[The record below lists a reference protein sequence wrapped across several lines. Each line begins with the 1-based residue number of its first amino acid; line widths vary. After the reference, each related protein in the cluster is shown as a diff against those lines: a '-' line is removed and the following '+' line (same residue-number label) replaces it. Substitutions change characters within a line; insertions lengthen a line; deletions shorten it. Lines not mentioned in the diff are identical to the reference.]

1 MNPELL
7 EKLRAELRKETTAIP
22 KEPPTRTSELALQA
36 AVRSAFT
43 TADIIKAAAA
53 PENRVNEELASLL
66 ALCEPASHRNGPPT
80 WEMNDEARRECFEA
94 FFAQCDRDGTRFAA
108 ELKRRLPSTVSRDE
122 LLQRMIAACIRG
134 EAAPLPEQSSEE
146 LAAMHRIAGWLDKLL
161 PGLPSLEAIRTA
173 RKHSEL
179 IAPFR
184 VLAKTFRGRENEL
197 QKLREYVEWLPP
209 HSTTDV
215 VRRSLRSFV
224 GHFIDLETKPPLLL
238 HGIGGA
244 GKTTLVAQFILE
256 HLRATDQ
263 GQLPFIY
270 IDFDQPSVSLR
281 EPLTFLME
289 AARQLALQF
298 PESAGALNAFR
309 EHCQAEMA
317 YNADGL
323 LRGGSRPLRRGSRFR
338 GSQADETSDTLGE
351 FVDIW
356 TKMGP
361 EDRPL
366 LLVLDSFE
374 EAQTRN
380 ASLLPGLFSLLQQWA
395 DRIPRFRVVV
405 AGRAEVT
412 EFKTETV
419 EVGELDPEA
428 AIGFLQSHGVASEEL
443 ARYIAGR
450 FARNPLT
457 LQLAAAVAVREG
469 TSAHEI
475 LESVQVRNWYG
486 ARVDAF
492 RVQQELVRRNLT
504 HLHDEDVEKL
514 AMPGLV
520 VRRVTP
526 EIILEVLAG
535 PCRLEGLTI
544 DGAREVF
551 EKLKKEVS
559 IVMQADPDGSVRYLT
574 PLRRELLPLVKKEEP
589 ERSRAIHDAAVLFYG
604 RRGDAASRAEEIYH
618 RLSRG
623 DEPKSVSSRIIPRIE
638 DYLDG
643 ALGELP
649 AAAHAFLAIRFGWSV
664 PEEVKSEAELSDW
677 EEAEA
682 LDLRS
687 AFGSGAISDLE
698 ASARRLEARDK
709 RTARSPLYP
718 LEAILHERLGQFPRA
733 MQSAKVALA
742 IVEKSEAAYQGWAL
756 LMTIGRLALRQ
767 SDWPLARSHLRKAM
781 TVAHRLKHGQLVICA
796 GVELLRANGRM
807 EEKRFP
813 YILFRRAAQMPAE
826 REVAPELDEDIVFSL
841 ATSVSE
847 AVQIRR
853 IEADPDGW
861 RSTVLSAATF
871 ESVVREVL
879 NRAGDDER
887 LGQLTLDVFKQRYR
901 QIGRVPGKIEVK
913 AFDVVQYA
921 ETTFSV
927 GELRARLA
935 PSSAPSTGVKRA
947 TFAGVE
953 MREVHNAILNAFTRD
968 DLDQMLIFEF
978 NKPLNTMVPHGP
990 LNSEVFNLLLEFQKS
1005 GLEREFLTAVY
1016 RERPENLVIQGVY
1029 AKAQL
1034 SPQASVQEAGRVTPA
1049 APTQATDASIEKV
1062 LRERSPYLNINVWS
1076 QKLSEISAQVC
1087 QILLHGQPLGTGF
1100 LVGPDLVLTAY
1111 HLVEHAGP
1119 KSDLACRFDY
1129 SVAPD
1134 RTVFMGITV
1143 PVHKEGWLADYSP
1156 YAQSDLSETP
1166 TEILP
1171 TQDQLDYALLR
1182 LERKFAEEPLTQ
1194 GAQTPEARRRG
1205 FLPLPEMDPA
1215 VVFLDAP
1222 LLILQYPHGQPL
1234 KVAMDTNTALAWNGN
1249 GTRLRY
1255 RTQTEAGSSGAPCFD
1270 FEWNLLALH
1279 HAGRP
1284 TYSEG
1289 VPIARIRRR
1298 LAAKGLLPLLP
1309 PWRPTAAL

>member
-7 EKLRAELRKETTAIP
+7 QKLRAELRKPTSAIP
-22 KEPPTRTSELALQA
+22 EEPPARTSEMALRA
-36 AVRSAFT
+36 ALRSRFT
-43 TADIIKAAAA
+43 VADIIEDAVG
-53 PENRVNEELASLL
+53 PQSNVNEELAALL
-66 ALCEPASHRNGPPT
+66 ALCEPASYRQGPPA
-80 WEMNDEARRECFEA
+80 WEMNDVDRRECFQS
-94 FFAQCDRDGTRFAA
+94 FFAQCDRDQARFAA
-108 ELKRRLPSTVSRDE
+108 ELRRRLPAADSADDH
-122 LLQRMIAACIRG
+122 LQRMIGVFIRG
-134 EAAPLPEQSSEE
+134 EAAPLPKQTTEE
-146 LAAMHRIAGWLDKLL
+146 LAATQRITGWLDGLL
-161 PGLPSLEAIRTA
+161 PGLRSLEAIRTA

-184 VLAKTFRGRENEL
+184 VLAKTFRGRKNEL
-197 QKLREYVEWLPP
+197 LKLRDYVEWLPP

-215 VRRSLRSFV
+215 VRRGLRSLV
-224 GHFIDLETKPPLLL
+224 GHFIDLETKPALLL
-238 HGIGGA
+238 HGMGGA
-244 GKTTLVAQFILE
+244 GKTTIVAQFILE
-256 HLRATDQ
+256 HLDPDQ

-270 IDFDQPSVSLR
+270 IDFDQPAVSLR

-298 PESAGALNAFR
+298 PETADELNAFR
-309 EHCQAEMA
+309 AQCQDEMA

-351 FVDIW
+351 FLRIW
-356 TKMGP
+356 TERGP

-380 ASLLPGLFSLLQQWA
+380 ASLLPGLFSLLQEWA
-395 DRIPRFRVVV
+395 GRIPRFRVVV

-419 EVGELDPEA
+419 EVGELDLEA

-443 ARYIAGR
+443 AKYIAGR

-469 TSAHEI
+469 AAAHDI
-475 LESVQVRNWYG
+475 LDSVQVRNWFG

-504 HLHDEDVEKL
+504 HLHHEDVEKL

-544 DGAREVF
+544 DGSREVF
-551 EKLKKEVS
+551 EKLKNEVS

-589 ERSRAIHDAAVLFYG
+589 ERSRAIHDAAVLFYE
-604 RRGDAASRAEEIYH
+604 RRDDAASRAEEIYH

-623 DEPKSVSSRIIPRIE
+623 DEPSTVSSRIIPGIE

-649 AAAHAFLAIRFGWSV
+649 AAAHAFLATRFGWPV
-664 PEEVKSEAELSDW
+664 PEEIKNEAELSDW

-682 LDLRS
+682 MDLQS
-687 AFGSGAISDLE
+687 AFGSGAISSLE
-698 ASARRLEARDK
+698 SSARRLEARPK

-718 LEAILHERLGQFPRA
+718 LEAILYERLGQFPRA
-733 MQSAKVALA
+733 MQSAKVAFA
-742 IVEKSEAAYQGWAL
+742 TVEKSESAYQGWAL
-756 LMTIGRLALRQ
+756 LMTMGRLAGRLG
-767 SDWPLARSHLRKAM
+767 DWPLACSHLRKAM
-781 TVAHRLKHGQLVICA
+781 TVGHRLKHGEFVICA
-796 GVELLRANGRM
+796 GVELLRAIGRV
-807 EEKRFP
+807 EGKRFP
-813 YILFRRAAQMPAE
+813 HTLFRRAAKMPANTGD
-826 REVAPELDEDIVFSL
+826 VAPELDEDIAFSL

-847 AVQIRR
+847 IVQTRDIG
-853 IEADPDGW
+853 ENPDGW
-861 RSTVLSAATF
+861 RAGVLSAAAF
-871 ESVVREVL
+871 DSLVKEVL
-879 NRAGDDER
+879 ERAGDDER

-901 QIGRVPGKIEVK
+901 QIGRLPGTIAVK

-927 GELRARLA
+927 DELRSRLVPNPQPA
-935 PSSAPSTGVKRA
+935 ASVSRA
-947 TFAGVE
+947 SFAGVE
-953 MREVHNAILNAFTRD
+953 MREMHNAILGAFTHEE
-968 DLDQMLIFEF
+968 LDQMLTFEF
-978 NKPLNTMVPHGP
+978 NKRLNTMVPTGP
-990 LNSEVFNLLLEFQKS
+990 FNSEVFNLLLEFQKL
-1005 GLEREFLTAVY
+1005 GLEREFLIAAY
-1016 RERPENLVIQGVY
+1016 RERPANPVIQGAY
-1029 AKAQL
+1029 SKARLAPGASIQ
-1034 SPQASVQEAGRVTPA
+1034 QAGETVSTAL
-1049 APTQATDASIEKV
+1049 TQATDAGIEKI
-1062 LRERSPYLNINVWS
+1062 LRERSPYLNVSVWH
-1076 QKLSEISAQVC
+1076 QKLSEVSAQVC
-1087 QILLHGQPLGTGF
+1087 QILSQGRPLGTGF

-1111 HLVEHAGP
+1111 HLVEHADAE
-1119 KSDLACRFDY
+1119 SNLACRFDY
-1129 SVAPD
+1129 RVAAD
-1134 RTVFMGITV
+1134 STVFAGITV
-1143 PVHKEGWLADYSP
+1143 PVLQEGWLVDYSS
-1156 YAQSDLSETP
+1156 YAQTDLSEEP

-1171 TQDQLDYALLR
+1171 GENQLDYALLR
-1182 LERKFAEEPLTQ
+1182 LERRLAEEPLTQ
-1194 GAQTPEARRRG
+1194 GAQAPDARHRG
-1205 FLPLPEMDPA
+1205 FLPLPDIDPE
-1215 VVFLDAP
+1215 VILDAS
-1222 LLILQYPHGQPL
+1222 LLILQYPRGQPL
-1234 KVAMDTNTALAWNGN
+1234 KVAMDTSPALAWNAN

-1284 TYSEG
+1284 AYSEA
-1289 VPIARIRRR
+1289 VPIAAIRRR
-1298 LAAKGLLPLLP
+1298 LADKGLLPLLP
-1309 PWRPTAAL
+1309 PGSPTAAD